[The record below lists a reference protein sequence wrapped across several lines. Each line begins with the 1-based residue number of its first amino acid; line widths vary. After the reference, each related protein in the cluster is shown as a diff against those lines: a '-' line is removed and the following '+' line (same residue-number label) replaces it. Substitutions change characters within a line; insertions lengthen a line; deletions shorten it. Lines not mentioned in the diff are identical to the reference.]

1 MHVISFVITIY
12 SAMTP
17 RTSYRKD
24 NVERVSEYFLV
35 VMERV
40 VYFIDLR
47 LCLRRV

>member
-1 MHVISFVITIY
+1 MIQERCDVRVISFVITIY

-17 RTSYRKD
+17 RTSHRKD

-40 VYFIDLR
+40 VIL
-47 LCLRRV
+47 LI